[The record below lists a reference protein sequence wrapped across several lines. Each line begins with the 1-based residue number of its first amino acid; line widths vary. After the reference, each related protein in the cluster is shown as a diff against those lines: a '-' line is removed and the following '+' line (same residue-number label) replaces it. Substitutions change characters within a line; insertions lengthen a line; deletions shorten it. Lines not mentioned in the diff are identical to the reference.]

1 MGDAFKVFRLAYHDM
16 YPVGTISRSSM
27 TFSYD
32 PNYLSAA
39 WATPLSFS
47 LPLSNL
53 PYKLDAS
60 QPYFEGLL
68 PEGEA
73 RRALAGELRIPEQD
87 WLSPGGVR
95 WRLHR
100 RCRRSRRRRSGIV

>member
-32 PNYLSAA
+32 PNHLSAA

-53 PYKLDAS
+53 PYKLDAF

-87 WLSPGGVR
+87 WLSPGGLR
-95 WRLHR
+95 
-100 RCRRSRRRRSGIV
+100 

>member
-53 PYKLDAS
+53 PYKLDAF

-68 PEGEA
+68 PEGRLDAPWRENSEFQS
-73 RRALAGELRIPEQD
+73 RTGS
-87 WLSPGGVR
+87 LS
-95 WRLHR
+95 WRLAVE
-100 RCRRSRRRRSGIV
+100 IA